1 MQRLPPI
8 TASPLQVSTFD
19 RPGKYRSEPS
29 LATSRKLWR
38 IYNNSNARLY
48 ATLGAP
54 VAEWEAYYE
63 RRDLRQG
70 QTHID
75 VSGGAQ
81 PRGGKWHSVRAP
93 RREHPGVD
101 GRASGRPEGR
111 IGSAASRTTGRVA
124 RSADA
129 APRCLV
135 MMTDNRPPF
144 FELAASGRQVGFWS
158 ANFVANWRAA
168 RQLGCAFRLFLCTST
183 TFGRRW
189 KNLYCKAPLRITL
202 PPPRSRLRL
211 TAMRHHRHRPRFR
224 RS

>member
-29 LATSRKLWR
+29 LAASRKLWR